1 VVKLL
6 VGFIKGAVIGGGVG
20 YGAYAL
26 MNATGFSSAWLT
38 YGVIGALVG
47 LFVGRPLWSLIR
59 DSEATTFTSLLKA
72 GFGFG
77 VGCGLYALLSK
88 VWNPS
93 PLEISSWNIPNV
105 FGFTPAVGGAIGGV
119 YGAFVE
125 IDDGIGDGG
134 KDKKKLAEKSSE
146 KSGPAKASR
155 DSKPAAKK

>member
-6 VGFIKGAVIGGGVG
+6 VGFLKGAVIGGGVG

-26 MNATGFSSAWLT
+26 ANATGFGSVWLT

-59 DSEATTFTSLLKA
+59 DTEATSFTALLKA

-77 VGCGLYALLSK
+77 VGCGLYALVAK
-88 VWNPS
+88 VWS
-93 PLEISSWNIPNV
+93 PTPGALMISGQDVLAW
-105 FGFTPAVGGAIGGV
+105 TPTLGGAIGAV

-125 IDDGIGDGG
+125 IDDGIGDDS
-134 KDKKKLAEKSSE
+134 KDKKKLTEKAGE
-146 KSGPAKASR
+146 KSGPTKASR
-155 DSKPAAKK
+155 DSKPVAKK